1 MVLRGALLL
10 VVAGLILR
18 LPAPYA
24 AARQVPSLL
33 FSVQPLDPLT
43 FASTATVL
51 AAIGMAAAMLP
62 ARKAAG
68 LEPLSVLRQ
77 D

>member
-1 MVLRGALLL
+1 VLRDALVL
-10 VVAGLILR
+10 VFAGLMLG
-18 LPAPYA
+18 LPASYA
-24 AARQVPSLL
+24 AARQVASLL
-33 FSVQPLDPLT
+33 FGVQPFDALT
-43 FASTATVL
+43 FASTAVVL
-51 AAIGMAAAMLP
+51 AVIGTAAAMLP